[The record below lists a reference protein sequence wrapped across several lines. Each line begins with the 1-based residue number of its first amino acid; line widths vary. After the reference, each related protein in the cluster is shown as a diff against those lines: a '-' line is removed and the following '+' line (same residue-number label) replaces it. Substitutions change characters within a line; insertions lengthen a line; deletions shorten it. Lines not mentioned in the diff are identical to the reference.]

1 MGMVKLDNPEPEF
14 TQVEVK
20 VLQELIRDRQ
30 WWDEALKRAKRI
42 GIIAGAVFAGLA
54 MLAAWWPWI
63 TRVVQFFIKDVPIE

>member
-1 MGMVKLDNPEPEF
+1 MGMVKLDNTEPEF

>member
-1 MGMVKLDNPEPEF
+1 MVKLDNTEPEF